1 MKSHNVLD
9 PSNVLCLEEL
19 ERKARRIA
27 TSTNETISTG
37 NSVVVFSMLLLEEIL
52 KQLAL
57 DPITNL
63 TNILLVANNIAN
75 LNGSIQIDP

>member
-27 TSTNETISTG
+27 TSTNETVSTG

-63 TNILLVANNIAN
+63 TNILLVSNNIAN